1 MPVGI
6 ITNVAS
12 VVIGGLL
19 GAAMGGRL
27 REPFKEKLNMVLG
40 SCAMCM
46 GISSIVKMEN
56 MPAVI
61 LAIILG
67 TCIGLMVHLGEKINA
82 AGKWMQAGMSRFV
95 PASQGLSRQE
105 FDERLVT
112 AIVLFCASGTG
123 IYGAIV
129 SGMNGDEIPAST
141 GRSFP
146 G

>member
-82 AGKWMQAGMSRFV
+82 AGKW
-95 PASQGLSRQE
+95 L
-105 FDERLVT
+105 
-112 AIVLFCASGTG
+112 
-123 IYGAIV
+123 
-129 SGMNGDEIPAST
+129 
-141 GRSFP
+141 
-146 G
+146 